1 MSKWWFFEARGVSPN
16 SVFYHIIVYNYSY
29 LLDINNYLKIGLS
42 RKRIHPRQ
50 KKKTPNLNTLTHTKT
65 DLPFFSNGQRR
76 TAPSRKRDVPTFG
89 SSERNPLLTSK

>member
-50 KKKTPNLNTLTHTKT
+50 KKKDT
-65 DLPFFSNGQRR
+65 
-76 TAPSRKRDVPTFG
+76 
-89 SSERNPLLTSK
+89 